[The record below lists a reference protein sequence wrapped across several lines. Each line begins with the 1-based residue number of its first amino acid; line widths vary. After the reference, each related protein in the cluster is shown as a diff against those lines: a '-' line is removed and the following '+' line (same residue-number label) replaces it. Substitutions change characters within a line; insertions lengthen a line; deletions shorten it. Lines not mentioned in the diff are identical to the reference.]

1 MFSRVLSGAFYGI
14 DSYLVQVETDVS
26 QGLPCMEMI
35 GCLSREAGEAKQRI
49 RVALKNNGVRLPA
62 SRITINLSPADR
74 HKDGTAFDLP
84 AAVGLLVSMGEV
96 MPEQAAGILFLG
108 ELGLN
113 GEIKPVRGVLPI
125 LRRASAVGVK
135 RCIVPLENG
144 IEAAAA
150 GIACVYGASKLS
162 QVICALKEGMEK
174 AGLSLLQRKE
184 EEGSCME
191 ETEDF
196 ADMIGQESA
205 KRAAEL
211 AAAGFHHILL
221 IGPPGSGKT
230 MLAKRFSTI
239 LPPLTEEERYE
250 VSEIYSVCGRLEK
263 GRLLSRRPFLA
274 PHHTATGA
282 ALSGGGRIP
291 MPGAVSLAHRGVL
304 FLDELTEF
312 RREVLDVLR
321 QPLEEKRV
329 RIARAS
335 GVVSYPADFIL
346 VGAMNPCPCGYYPDE
361 NKCSCREAQV
371 RRYLGR
377 VSGPFLDRMDLC
389 CEVLRPDAGLLGREQ
404 MGETSAAIRERVL
417 LAREIQEKRF
427 RGSRIRFNGEMGI
440 AEIKKFCRL
449 DAEGMRQLEA
459 AATAF
464 SMSVRSYHK
473 TLRIARTI
481 ADLEGSGEIRS
492 AHINEAIY
500 YRIQSGK
507 YWEGRA

>member
-14 DSYLVQVETDVS
+14 DSYLVQVETDIS

-96 MPEQAAGILFLG
+96 MPKQAAGILFLG

-174 AGLSLLQRKE
+174 AGLSLLQRRE
-184 EEGSCME
+184 EEGFCME

-230 MLAKRFSTI
+230 MLAKRLSTI

-321 QPLEEKRV
+321 QPLEENQSLGTKIVCRMKIKAFAGKHMCAGILEESQV
-329 RIARAS
+329 LVLTEWICAARCCARMRGCLEGS
-335 GVVSYPADFIL
+335 RWG
-346 VGAMNPCPCGYYPDE
+346 
-361 NKCSCREAQV
+361 RRV
-371 RRYLGR
+371 RRYG
-377 VSGPFLDRMDLC
+377 
-389 CEVLRPDAGLLGREQ
+389 
-404 MGETSAAIRERVL
+404 SACFWHVRYR
-417 LAREIQEKRF
+417 
-427 RGSRIRFNGEMGI
+427 
-440 AEIKKFCRL
+440 KKDF
-449 DAEGMRQLEA
+449 A
-459 AATAF
+459 AA
-464 SMSVRSYHK
+464 
-473 TLRIARTI
+473 
-481 ADLEGSGEIRS
+481 GS
-492 AHINEAIY
+492 ALT
-500 YRIQSGK
+500 GK
-507 YWEGRA
+507 WGLQR